1 MLFVSNSGEISS
13 ETVEQ
18 IVSESFIFL
27 VEANRLSMRNSHI
40 ERIDFEDLFVFF
52 LEQHG
57 VDFQIKA
64 YWRTWELCFK
74 GRRVAGYY
82 LHERYLHYIEITM
95 FSLKKVYTSIAASK
109 MAFRTSARLSSS
121 RMEVAR
127 AEME

>member
-1 MLFVSNSGEISS
+1 
-13 ETVEQ
+13 
-18 IVSESFIFL
+18 
-27 VEANRLSMRNSHI
+27 MRNSHI
-40 ERIDFEDLFVFF
+40 ERIDFEDLFVFL
-52 LEQHG
+52 LEQDG
-57 VDFQIKA
+57 VDFQIEA
-64 YWRTWELCFK
+64 YWRMRELCFE
-74 GRRVAGYY
+74 GRRVAGHY